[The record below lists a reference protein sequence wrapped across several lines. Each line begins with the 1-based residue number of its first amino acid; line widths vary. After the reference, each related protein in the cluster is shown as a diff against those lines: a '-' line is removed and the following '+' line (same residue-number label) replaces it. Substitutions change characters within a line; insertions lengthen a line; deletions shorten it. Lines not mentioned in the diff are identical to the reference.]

1 MNETCVR
8 RSGQPLC
15 RISIPSE
22 GADTG
27 VGRNKRKTLNPS
39 IPISRERPTGSL
51 KKKMLALA
59 LAMMILASAALAT
72 HVYAAGQTNIFW
84 RTGYGDEVQNSR
96 IFLDEV

>member
-1 MNETCVR
+1 
-8 RSGQPLC
+8 
-15 RISIPSE
+15 
-22 GADTG
+22 
-27 VGRNKRKTLNPS
+27 
-39 IPISRERPTGSL
+39 
-51 KKKMLALA
+51 MLALA